1 MPEESHIFRKIA
13 LERLSSPEQLDHL
26 MQVTLPRG
34 WLALF
39 AAATVILAALV
50 WGIFGTIPTS
60 INGSGILIRGG
71 SVYDVV
77 SSGAGVVT
85 QVCVRA
91 NDVIAEQDVVAR
103 LSQPELD
110 LRIRHTELERQDLL
124 DQNEKLMRSETETLR
139 IDSISMGLERTNLA
153 SSIRDYGEQL
163 NALEKKLAKQ
173 QEALKAGLIVESALL
188 TTQIDIFSAQQ
199 SRAQAGLKL
208 NQIAALEVDRPMQL
222 QQQQNARRQ
231 RIEDVT
237 RTLILLRKQMELASI
252 VRSPYAGR
260 VLELTVDVG
269 NLITTGGRILSLEK
283 LDHELEAV
291 VFVPAAEGKRI
302 QKDMPVRL
310 SPSTVKKEE
319 SGFILGTVN
328 NVLPFPSTP
337 EGMMRVLR
345 NNELVR
351 QWAAI
356 GAPIEV
362 HVSLQKDGRGYRWSS
377 VKKSPPTIN
386 SGTLC
391 TSAIIVESNS
401 PISLVFPILK
411 KPRVP

>member
-1 MPEESHIFRKIA
+1 
-13 LERLSSPEQLDHL
+13 
-26 MQVTLPRG
+26 
-34 WLALF
+34 
-39 AAATVILAALV
+39 
-50 WGIFGTIPTS
+50 
-60 INGSGILIRGG
+60 
-71 SVYDVV
+71 
-77 SSGAGVVT
+77 
-85 QVCVRA
+85 
-91 NDVIAEQDVVAR
+91 
-103 LSQPELD
+103 
-110 LRIRHTELERQDLL
+110 
-124 DQNEKLMRSETETLR
+124 
-139 IDSISMGLERTNLA
+139 
-153 SSIRDYGEQL
+153 
-163 NALEKKLAKQ
+163 
-173 QEALKAGLIVESALL
+173 
-188 TTQIDIFSAQQ
+188 
-199 SRAQAGLKL
+199 
-208 NQIAALEVDRPMQL
+208 
-222 QQQQNARRQ
+222 
-231 RIEDVT
+231 
-237 RTLILLRKQMELASI
+237 
-252 VRSPYAGR
+252 
-260 VLELTVDVG
+260 VDVG

-283 LDHELEAV
+283 LDQELEAV

-302 QKDMPVRL
+302 QKNMPVRL

-328 NVLPFPSTP
+328 TVLPFPSTP

-356 GAPIEV
+356 GAPIEI